1 MINKD
6 DKTTEGGPSKS
17 KKSPA
22 KPTKGHKLGSQTQ
35 GITINDH
42 GLSTTRLIQAA
53 EMISKPMLN
62 TAAGPPWGLPTKY
75 FHYGKKLSAYKDT
88 RNHGAHRSEGAFA
101 RLLLHDIYRDT
112 HIYHEWGGLLEWVF
126 DKSLEDLA
134 STDSTG
140 TETENELIDSVLDA
154 DTSDKWSALSLDVR
168 AMRMTR
174 PKDERDAGAI
184 DYRMLQMLWEKKDN
198 MEQGQEWDT
207 RLPLLD

>member
-1 MINKD
+1 MIDKD

-42 GLSTTRLIQAA
+42 GLSSTRLIQAA

-88 RNHGAHRSEGAFA
+88 RNHGAHRSEGIPIYTTSGEAFSN
-101 RLLLHDIYRDT
+101 
-112 HIYHEWGGLLEWVF
+112 GC
-126 DKSLEDLA
+126 
-134 STDSTG
+134 STKVSRTWPQRILR
-140 TETENELIDSVLDA
+140 E
-154 DTSDKWSALSLDVR
+154 
-168 AMRMTR
+168 
-174 PKDERDAGAI
+174 PK
-184 DYRMLQMLWEKKDN
+184 QK
-198 MEQGQEWDT
+198 
-207 RLPLLD
+207 